1 MNPIGHAALSFNPY
15 GANKSLDEHQ
25 WMALSL
31 ITALI
36 PFSHTIQ
43 LMNINLRT
51 HEYKLRHGVLPTGIL
66 APCIIR
72 KLLRRYLI
80 WVQAIYCHG
89 YQTL

>member
-1 MNPIGHAALSFNPY
+1 MAHMHRLKTLHTECVKLSNSVMNPSGHAALSFNPY

-43 LMNINLRT
+43 LMNTN
-51 HEYKLRHGVLPTGIL
+51 
-66 APCIIR
+66 
-72 KLLRRYLI
+72 
-80 WVQAIYCHG
+80 
-89 YQTL
+89 